1 MAGIQK
7 MQELKIR
14 VTKRSTNVLKEF
26 RNYTY
31 RQNKDGKW
39 LNEPIDAYNHA
50 IDAIRYV
57 VLDKLLGQNSNGI
70 EADDFID
77 ML

>member
-1 MAGIQK
+1 M
-7 MQELKIR
+7 
-14 VTKRSTNVLKEF
+14 TKRSTNVLKEF

>member
-1 MAGIQK
+1 
-7 MQELKIR
+7 MQEMKIC
-14 VTKRSTNVLKEF
+14 VTKRSTSVLKEF

>member
-1 MAGIQK
+1 

-14 VTKRSTNVLKEF
+14 VTKRSINVRKEF

-57 VLDKLLGQNSNGI
+57 VLDKLLGQNGNGLDA
-70 EADDFID
+70 EEFID
-77 ML
+77 LL

>member
-1 MAGIQK
+1 